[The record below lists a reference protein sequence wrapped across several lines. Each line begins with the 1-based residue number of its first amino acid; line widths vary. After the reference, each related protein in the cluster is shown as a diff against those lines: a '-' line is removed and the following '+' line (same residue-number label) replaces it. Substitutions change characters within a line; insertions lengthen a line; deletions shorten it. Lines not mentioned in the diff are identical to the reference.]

1 MTVGPGFI
9 SVLTQKGIFQYLK
22 SDFSFVSKIDGPFDQ
37 NSKIDFSYGT
47 NRFVC
52 ISGTNV
58 MFYTLQS
65 PPPGT
70 LIPN

>member
-1 MTVGPGFI
+1 MTASPGFI
-9 SVLTQKGIFQYLK
+9 YVLTREGIFQYSK

-37 NSKIDFSYGT
+37 NSKIDYSAGA
-47 NRFVC
+47 NRLVC